1 MIVYFATSS
10 GEFNYMLPIL
20 KNTGGILVTESNSLY
35 NFVTSHYSFVKCHL
49 DKMRNISTYHPDVV
63 VLAGNYGWVPK
74 NVKLVQVF
82 HGLADK
88 KSIYRKRE
96 FKDSHSLLFLI
107 CCFIESYLPKWLSKF
122 SLVSDDLWKPFKHLE
137 LDKHI
142 KNRYDLLCLV
152 GKHMEEKFR
161 ELNLLTDTNWKPVG
175 FPRLDCEINNELSRD
190 EILNDLN
197 LDPELK
203 TVLYAPTWR
212 GHQEMNL
219 SSIAD
224 MGLEICES
232 IDENMNFIFKPH
244 PIVKEHNEFPEI
256 IEQIEMHAK
265 NQQNFVYPDAFT
277 DIIPLLY
284 VSDLLITDFST
295 VAIEYLAFDRPI
307 IFADH
312 LGEVYIDPNLVEVW
326 IREAG
331 EIVRNP
337 NEFTNAI
344 WRCLESPS
352 EKSEIRRRYCD
363 YFFYTLDGKASE
375 RATKAIIELE

>member
-1 MIVYFATSS
+1 V
-10 GEFNYMLPIL
+10 
-20 KNTGGILVTESNSLY
+20 
-35 NFVTSHYSFVKCHL
+35 
-49 DKMRNISTYHPDVV
+49 
-63 VLAGNYGWVPK
+63 
-74 NVKLVQVF
+74 
-82 HGLADK
+82 
-88 KSIYRKRE
+88 
-96 FKDSHSLLFLI
+96 
-107 CCFIESYLPKWLSKF
+107 
-122 SLVSDDLWKPFKHLE
+122 
-137 LDKHI
+137 
-142 KNRYDLLCLV
+142 
-152 GKHMEEKFR
+152 
-161 ELNLLTDTNWKPVG
+161 
-175 FPRLDCEINNELSRD
+175 INNELSRD

-219 SSIAD
+219 SSIPD

-295 VAIEYLAFDRPI
+295 VAIEYLAFDRPM

-312 LGEVYIDPNLVEVW
+312 LGEVYNDHNLVEVW

-337 NEFTNAI
+337 NEFKNAI
-344 WRCLESPS
+344 LRCLESPS

-375 RATKAIIELE
+375 RAAKAIIELE

>member
-1 MIVYFATSS
+1 
-10 GEFNYMLPIL
+10 
-20 KNTGGILVTESNSLY
+20 
-35 NFVTSHYSFVKCHL
+35 
-49 DKMRNISTYHPDVV
+49 
-63 VLAGNYGWVPK
+63 
-74 NVKLVQVF
+74 
-82 HGLADK
+82 
-88 KSIYRKRE
+88 
-96 FKDSHSLLFLI
+96 
-107 CCFIESYLPKWLSKF
+107 
-122 SLVSDDLWKPFKHLE
+122 VSDDLWKPFKHLE

-175 FPRLDCEINNELSRD
+175 FPRLDCVINNELSRD

-197 LDPELK
+197 LDPKLK

-219 SSIAD
+219 SSIPD

-244 PIVKEHNEFPEI
+244 PIVKKHNEFPEI
-256 IEQIEMHAK
+256 IEQIETHAKNQKHNEFPEIIEQIETHAK

-277 DIIPLLY
+277 EIIPLLY

-312 LGEVYIDPNLVEVW
+312 LGEVYNDPNLVEVM

-337 NEFTNAI
+337 NEFKNAI

-352 EKSEIRRRYCD
+352 EKSEIRRRYRD